1 MELNKAKEHAEDL
14 IVQLR
19 ELIGALRKSIP
30 LQDQNAQ
37 KEQIKVIEDS
47 IQHLE
52 RKSVPVPTDLLKLKK
67 KLEAEIHAA
76 EKYQV
81 LIYFMKD
88 QLMQVIK
95 EIGSQGH
102 QSSPTEPVQRQAS

>member
-1 MELNKAKEHAEDL
+1 MEINKAKEKAEDL

-19 ELIGALRKSIP
+19 ELLGTLRKSAP
-30 LQDQNAQ
+30 LEDQNAQ
-37 KEQIKVIEDS
+37 KEQIRVIDDS

-52 RKSVPVPTDLLKLKK
+52 NKNVPVPADLLKLKK

-81 LIYFMKD
+81 LIFFLKD
-88 QLMQVIK
+88 QLTQVIK
-95 EIGSQGH
+95 EIGTQGQKNVVSETAH
-102 QSSPTEPVQRQAS
+102 KKAS